1 MRRAVA
7 ASRCARLIRAALTVG
22 IFYNPAQLDRQLRQ

>member
-22 IFYNPAQLDRQLRQ
+22 IFYILVWRDRRLRK